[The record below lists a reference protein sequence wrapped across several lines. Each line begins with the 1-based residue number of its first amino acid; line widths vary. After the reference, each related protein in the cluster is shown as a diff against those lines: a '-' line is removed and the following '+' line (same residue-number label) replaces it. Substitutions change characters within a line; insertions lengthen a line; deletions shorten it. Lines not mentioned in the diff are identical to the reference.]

1 MRPYCRKISSVEVTN
16 PSARATLLVS
26 STVASVEPSATVTT
40 KSKAFILVKVRLPDT
55 RSSSSS
61 PA

>member
-1 MRPYCRKISSVEVTN
+1 MSSAKATN
-16 PSARATLLVS
+16 PSARATLFVI

-55 RSSSSS
+55 RSSSSTK

>member
-1 MRPYCRKISSVEVTN
+1 MSSAKATN
-16 PSARATLLVS
+16 PSARATLLVR

-55 RSSSSS
+55 RSSTSSS
-61 PA
+61 SAKSA

>member
-1 MRPYCRKISSVEVTN
+1 MSSAKAAS
-16 PSARATLLVS
+16 PSARATLLVR

-61 PA
+61 AKSA